1 MLHHMQQRNGDA
13 ISETTGWH
21 GSGNST
27 WMSNWEGES
36 GVVRATSGS
45 IYSFYARARTN
56 SASGDAGNIN
66 QSYRSR
72 AVIVQGEDI

>member
-1 MLHHMQQRNGDA
+1 
-13 ISETTGWH
+13 
-21 GSGNST
+21 
-27 WMSNWEGES
+27 MSNWEGES